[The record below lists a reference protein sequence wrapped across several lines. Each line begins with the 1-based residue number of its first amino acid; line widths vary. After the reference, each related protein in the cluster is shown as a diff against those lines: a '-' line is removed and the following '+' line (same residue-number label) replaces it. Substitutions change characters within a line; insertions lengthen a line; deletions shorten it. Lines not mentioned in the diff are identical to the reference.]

1 MASSQDNS
9 IWRIQKPIIASF
21 LLAYGALLGLFLLSL
36 NWMHSEQEQGFN
48 NRFQQE
54 VDSALRLTLEESR
67 RAMEGQL
74 LGLTHDQELQTF
86 FLARQRD
93 ALLRKTLPMLQYWQ
107 REQGISHLYFHDA
120 TGTNILRVHNPTL
133 HGDRI
138 QRLSTRLAIES
149 LQTAHGLEIGLN
161 GELSLR
167 VVLPWKVDGVLI
179 GLLEMGKDLAGMLPT
194 LRKILQADLHLF
206 LNKAHLDLNAWKGR
220 TDHPTASDEW
230 DHFPDVVRS
239 VGTSHAL
246 PPEMAR
252 QVRANQ
258 WNSGLFEVLLSDVE
272 GGNHRHHF
280 TLPLR
285 DIRERDVARLL
296 VIYEDQALDKIT
308 NAHKNRVI
316 LGITLSALFLAWM
329 FRHLLSRIEGNLRKA
344 TAELRHGEERNRAI
358 LDTALDAIISIDT
371 QGRILEFNKAAE
383 RTFGFRKQDV
393 LGHDISE
400 TIIPPEFR
408 ESHRQ
413 GMTRYLTTGEQR
425 VINQHIEIYA
435 INAKGTRLPTEIAI
449 TVIPGEQF
457 TFFTAFLR
465 DISERKQMLSSL
477 NDAIAQAESSNLKM
491 RQEMIR
497 HEQTLARLQSSEE
510 RFRSVTLSIRDAI
523 IAVDCDQKIIFWNK
537 GAEALFGYTKEEILG
552 QTLRPLIPDRYA
564 EAHRVGFKRFRQ
576 TGHAPMLGL
585 TTEMSGRR
593 KDGQEFPL
601 EMSLNAWTHADG
613 TRYFSAVIRDI
624 TERKQAEAAL
634 LAAKESA
641 EAANRAKSLFLAN
654 MSHEIRTPMNTI
666 IGLGYLLSQTPLTP
680 GQQSRMRKIQ
690 YAAETLLGI
699 INDILDFSK
708 IEAGRLELEFHPF
721 QLGEVMEK
729 VASMV
734 SMRAEEKG
742 LEILFAL
749 PPDLPRSLVGDALRL
764 EQILIN
770 LGTNAIK
777 FTQSGEI
784 VFRVEALEVTET
796 TARLR
801 FSVKDSGIGLT
812 EEQIAGLF
820 QPFVQ
825 ADSSTTRHY
834 GGTGLGLAICKSL
847 VDQMNGAFTVISA
860 PGAGSE
866 FAFTVP
872 LARQFAHEPVKIS
885 LGGHH
890 SGILRV
896 LVVDDNDSSRMILSE
911 MVRGLD
917 CTVQAVP
924 SGPDA
929 LDEMR
934 RAIDSWERPYDLIL
948 LDWQMPDMD
957 GIETA
962 RHIREIAANNSS
974 LVIMV
979 TAHGRQEVMR
989 EAKDVGINGFVLK
1002 PVTPSTLLNTIQ
1014 EALGRGMVAPQA
1026 TESGPVKSKERLP
1039 AHLKGARILVVEDH
1053 EINWQVAEGILAKA
1067 GIASEHAANGKEAV
1081 ERIFA
1086 DPQRFDLV
1094 LMDLQMPV
1102 MDGYE
1107 ATRRLRMRFDA
1118 ARMPIVAMTANALK
1132 SEKDQCLA
1140 IGMNDYLTKPVNVA
1154 QLFAVLGGLIPDKNA
1169 TPGTEDGPLPEVEE
1183 RLPSNAALVVPA
1195 SEIPPAEIEGMDI
1208 PAALE
1213 RLDGDVELLMRL
1225 TRQFVTAHRDTPE
1238 RIDAALT
1245 CDDTE
1250 TARALAHGVKGV
1262 AGNLSANRVAEQASR
1277 LEILIKEGDLDGARK
1292 QLDGLRTE
1300 VSTLIAAIDRHAAKE
1315 PIPALAIEPLEQ
1327 PGLPPGEMER
1337 LLDLL
1342 NDGDFQARERFA
1354 TLRPR
1359 LHGRADAGRLDR
1371 IQQHLE
1377 MLAFEEA
1384 AMELAEELAAW
1395 AGQA

>member
-1 MASSQDNS
+1 MASPPDNS

-21 LLAYGALLGLFLLSL
+21 LLAYGSLLGLFLLSL
-36 NWMHSEQEQGFN
+36 NWMLAEQDQGFN
-48 NRFQQE
+48 NRFHQE
-54 VDSALRLTLEESR
+54 VESSLRLMLEESR

-74 LGLTHDQELQTF
+74 LGLTHNPEIQALF
-86 FLARQRD
+86 RARQRD
-93 ALLRKTLPMLQYWQ
+93 ALLRKSLPMLQHWQ
-107 REQGISHLYFHDA
+107 REQAISHLYFHDNA
-120 TGTNILRVHNPTL
+120 GTNILRVHNPTL

-167 VVLPWKVDGVLI
+167 VVLPWKVDGELI

-194 LRKILQADLHLF
+194 LRKTLHADLYLF
-206 LNKAHLDLNAWKGR
+206 LNKTYLDMNAWKER
-220 TDHPTASDEW
+220 TDYPTAAEEW

-239 VGTSHAL
+239 MGSKHTL

-258 WNSGLFEVLLSDVE
+258 WKDGLLETVLTDNE
-272 GGNHRHHF
+272 GVNHLHHF

-296 VIYEDQALDKIT
+296 VIHEDQFLDKIT

-316 LGITLSALFLAWM
+316 FGITLSALFLAWV

-383 RTFGFRKQDV
+383 RIFGFRKQDV
-393 LGHDISE
+393 LGHDIAE
-400 TIIPPEFR
+400 TIIPPELR

-413 GMTRYLTTGEQR
+413 GIVRYLSTGEQR
-425 VINQHIEIYA
+425 VINQHIEIHA
-435 INAKGTRLPTEIAI
+435 INARGVRIPTEIAI

-465 DISERKQMLSSL
+465 DISERKQMLTSL
-477 NDAIAQAESSNLKM
+477 NEAIAQAESSNLKM

-523 IAVDCDQKIIFWNK
+523 IAVDCAQKIIFWNK
-537 GAEALFGYTKEEILG
+537 GAESLFGYSKEEILG
-552 QTLRPLIPDRYA
+552 QTLRPLIPDRHA
-564 EAHRVGFKRFRQ
+564 EAHRMGFERFLQ

-613 TRYFSAVIRDI
+613 SRYFSAVIRDI

-634 LAAKESA
+634 LAAKENA

-680 GQQSRMRKIQ
+680 GQQARMRKIQ

-708 IEAGRLELEFHPF
+708 IEAGRMELELHPF

-742 LEILFAL
+742 LEILFSI
-749 PPDLPRSLVGDALRL
+749 PPDLPRSLIGDALRL

-770 LGTNAIK
+770 LGTNAVK
-777 FTQSGEI
+777 FTHAGEI
-784 VFRVEALEVTET
+784 VFRVEAQEMTDK
-796 TARLR
+796 TAHLR

-812 EEQIAGLF
+812 KEQITGLF

-847 VDQMNGAFTVISA
+847 VDQMNGSFTVISA
-860 PGAGSE
+860 PGKGSE

-872 LARQFAHEPVKIS
+872 MARQFPQEPVQIS
-885 LGGHH
+885 LAGHH

-896 LVVDDNDSSRMILSE
+896 LVVDDNDSSRLILSE

-917 CTVQAVP
+917 CTVHAVA
-924 SGPDA
+924 SGEEA
-929 LDEMR
+929 LEEMR
-934 RAIDSWERPYDLIL
+934 RAVDSWERPYDLVL

-962 RHIREIAANNSS
+962 RHIRDIAANNSS

-1014 EALGRGMVAPQA
+1014 ETFGRGMVAQM
-1026 TESGPVKSKERLP
+1026 SGPVKSQERIP
-1039 AHLKGARILVVEDH
+1039 AHLKGKRILVVEDH

-1067 GIASEHAANGKEAV
+1067 GIASEHASNGKEAL
-1081 ERIFA
+1081 ERVFA
-1086 DPQRFDLV
+1086 DPDRYDLV

-1107 ATRRLRMRFDA
+1107 ATRRLRLRLDA
-1118 ARMPIVAMTANALK
+1118 GRLPIVAMTANALK

-1140 IGMNDYLTKPVNVA
+1140 IGMNDYLTKPVVVA
-1154 QLFAVLGGLIPDKNA
+1154 HLFAVLGGLIPA
-1169 TPGTEDGPLPEVEE
+1169 TGATLAPEAQGPKKAPPERLPTDAAGVVAEMPLPE
-1183 RLPSNAALVVPA
+1183 
-1195 SEIPPAEIEGMDI
+1195 IEGIDI
-1208 PAALE
+1208 HAALE
-1213 RLDGDVELLMRL
+1213 RLDGDVDLFMRL
-1225 TRQFVTAHRDTPE
+1225 TRQFITAHRNTVE
-1238 RIDAALT
+1238 RIAEALADGDA
-1245 CDDTE
+1245 E
-1250 TARALAHGVKGV
+1250 TARALTHGVKGV
-1262 AGNLSANRVAEQASR
+1262 AGNLSANQVAEQAAR
-1277 LEILIKEGDLDGARK
+1277 LEMLVKEGDLDGARH
-1292 QLDGLRTE
+1292 QLEGLREE
-1300 VSTLIAAIDRHAAKE
+1300 VSTLIAAIERQADRE
-1315 PIPALAIEPLEQ
+1315 PIPAPMIEPLEQ
-1327 PGLPPGEMER
+1327 STLPPGEMER

-1342 NDGDFQARERFA
+1342 IDGDFEARELFGRLA
-1354 TLRPR
+1354 PHLR
-1359 LHGRADAGRLDR
+1359 GRADTGRLDR

-1377 MLAFEEA
+1377 MLEFEEA
-1384 AMELAEELAAW
+1384 AREVADEMAAW
-1395 AGQA
+1395 AEQK